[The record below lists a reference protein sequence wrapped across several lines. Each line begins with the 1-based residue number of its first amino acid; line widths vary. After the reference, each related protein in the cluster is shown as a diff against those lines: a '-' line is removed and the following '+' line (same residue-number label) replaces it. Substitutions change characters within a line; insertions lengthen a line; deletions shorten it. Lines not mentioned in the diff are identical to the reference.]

1 MDIRN
6 TRALKAFAGERVA
19 SATQE
24 KKIVWIFSGLVM
36 GLTFLTVVIRYIL
49 GLQISNLGGL
59 SNMGTRSV
67 LSAVQ
72 TMLPLLQSLVVMCL
86 ELGYT
91 AAMLRIARG
100 QYSSPQTLRLGF
112 DRFWTLL
119 RCSVIQ
125 GLIYAGLGII
135 SVYLASILFMFSPF
149 GKSFL
154 ELAAP
159 MISASSLLSPT
170 PVVDETMIL
179 QLIPTMIP
187 MFVMA
192 AIVACIMIIPVM
204 FRFRMVRYII
214 IDKPGLRAM
223 AVLRESRKIMK
234 GNCLKL
240 LKLDLSYWWYF
251 AVFFG
256 ISMAGNAD
264 QWLPMVGVKLPMSA
278 EVAYFLFYALYLGL
292 QMAGYCFLRN
302 RYEVT
307 YGLAYDAL
315 KPEEA
320 KDSGV
325 VLGNIFQM

>member
-6 TRALKAFAGERVA
+6 TRALKTFAAERIA
-19 SATQE
+19 AANQE
-24 KKIVWIFSGLVM
+24 KKIVLIFSGLVM
-36 GLTFLTVVIRYIL
+36 GLTVLTVVIRYIL

-59 SNMGTRSV
+59 SNLGTRSV

-72 TMLPLLQSLVVMCL
+72 TMLPLVQSLVVMCL

-100 QYSSPQTLRLGF
+100 QYASPQTLRLGF
-112 DRFWTLL
+112 DRFWVLV

-125 GLIYAGLGII
+125 GLIYAGLGIV
-135 SVYLASILFMFSPF
+135 SVYVASILFVISPF
-149 GKSFL
+149 GTAFM

-170 PVVDETMIL
+170 PVVDEAMII
-179 QLIPTMIP
+179 QLIPAMIP
-187 MFVMA
+187 MFVMV
-192 AIVACIMIIPVM
+192 AILACVLIIPVS
-204 FRFRMVRYII
+204 FRFRMAHYIL

-223 AVLRESRKIMK
+223 AVLRESRKMMR

-256 ISMAGNAD
+256 ISIIGNAD
-264 QWLPMVGVKLPMSA
+264 QWLPMAGVELPMSTEA
-278 EVAYFLFYALYLGL
+278 AYFIFYALYLGL
-292 QMAGYCFLRN
+292 QLAAYCLLRN
-302 RYEVT
+302 RFEVT

-315 KPEEA
+315 KPEEP